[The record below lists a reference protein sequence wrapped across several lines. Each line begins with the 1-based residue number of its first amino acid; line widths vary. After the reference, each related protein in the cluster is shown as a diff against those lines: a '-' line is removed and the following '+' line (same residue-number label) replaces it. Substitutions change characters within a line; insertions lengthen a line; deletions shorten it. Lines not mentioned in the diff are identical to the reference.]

1 MISSPSRRRALPLR
15 WPLRR
20 PRLRPRVILAAVAL
34 LALLGGGWLW
44 FRDSSFVAVDQVTVI
59 GQSGPDAAAIQ
70 AALTT
75 AARNMTTLD
84 VDMNQLRTAV
94 SPYPA
99 VKSLQVSTNFP
110 HGLRIQVIEQLPVGV
125 IQVAGR
131 TMGVTADGTL
141 VRNLPP
147 GVSLPSISLS
157 VPPGGTQLTDPGS
170 LAAVAA
176 LAAAPY
182 QLLAKISQIQPGG
195 AHGLVAQLKDGPQ
208 VYLGDSTS
216 LAAKWSALVAV
227 LGDPGSAGA
236 AYIDVSNPRRPAAG
250 AGAAAVRQAAAG
262 AGASGGSGSSG
273 SSGGVGTGS
282 GGSSGGGGT
291 GSGASSG
298 GG

>member
-1 MISSPSRRRALPLR
+1 VISSPSRRRTLPLR

-20 PRLRPRVILAAVAL
+20 PRLRPRVILALVAV

-44 FRDSSFVAVDQVTVI
+44 FRDSSFVAVEQVTVT
-59 GQSGPDAAAIQ
+59 GQSGPDAAAIR

-84 VDMNQLRTAV
+84 VDMNQLRIAV

-99 VKSLQVSTNFP
+99 VKSLQVSTSFP
-110 HGLRIQVIEQLPVGV
+110 HGMRIEVIEQLPVGV

-147 GVSLPSISLS
+147 GASLPSIALS
-157 VPPGGTQLTDPGS
+157 VPPGGTKLTDPGS
-170 LAAVAA
+170 RAAVAA

-182 QLLAKISQIQPGG
+182 QLLAKISQVQPGG

-208 VYLGDSTS
+208 VYLGDSSS
-216 LAAKWSALVAV
+216 LGAKWSALVAV

-236 AYIDVSNPRRPAAG
+236 AYIDVTNPRRPAAG
-250 AGAAAVRQAAAG
+250 VSAAAVRQAAAG
-262 AGASGGSGSSG
+262 ASAGSGSGGSGSSG
-273 SSGGVGTGS
+273 GT
-282 GGSSGGGGT
+282 GSSGG
-291 GSGASSG
+291 SG